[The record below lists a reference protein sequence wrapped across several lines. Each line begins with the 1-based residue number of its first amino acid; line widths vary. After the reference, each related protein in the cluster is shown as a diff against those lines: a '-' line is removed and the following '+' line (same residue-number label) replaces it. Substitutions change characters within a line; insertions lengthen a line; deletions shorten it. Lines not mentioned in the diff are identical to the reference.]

1 MMNQPGTTDAP
12 AEDYSNMSSTKFFAR
27 LLATA
32 ALGAIPTICLADDA
46 THVGFA
52 VTGGLSGLGADV
64 GVNITD
70 FVGVR
75 ATAAGF
81 SISKNGNYGTD
92 VTWNGNLKLFQ
103 AGALLDVFPFAG
115 AFHLTAGVV
124 QDGNKFTLTGQPS
137 SGNFTFNGNTY
148 PSSDVASA
156 AATVEWNKA
165 VPYVGLGFGNLGG
178 SRGLHFTSDLGALIT
193 GSPNATVNVVCSAA
207 GQVAGVCAA
216 LANDVAAEQTKL
228 QNDVHKLT
236 FWPVLRFGV
245 GFSF

>member
-1 MMNQPGTTDAP
+1 MKS
-12 AEDYSNMSSTKFFAR
+12 EKFFAR
-27 LLATA
+27 LLATVAFGA
-32 ALGAIPTICLADDA
+32 ASTICLADDS
-46 THVGFA
+46 THVGA
-52 VTGGLSGLGADV
+52 AITAGLSGIGADV

-92 VTWNGNLKLFQ
+92 VSWNGNLKLFQ

-148 PSSDVASA
+148 PSADVSSA
-156 AATVEWNKA
+156 AATVQWNKA
-165 VPYVGLGFGNLGG
+165 VPYLGVGWGNLGG
-178 SRGLHFTSDLGALIT
+178 SRGLHLTSDIGALIT
-193 GSPNATVNVVCSAA
+193 GSPSASVNVVCSPA
-207 GQVAGVCAA
+207 GQAAGVCAA

-236 FWPVLRFGV
+236 AWPVLRVGV

>member
-1 MMNQPGTTDAP
+1 MNH
-12 AEDYSNMSSTKFFAR
+12 KRFFAR
-27 LLATA
+27 LLATV
-32 ALGAIPTICLADDA
+32 ALGAIPTICLADDTA
-46 THVGFA
+46 LVGVA
-52 VTGGLSGLGADV
+52 LTGGLSGVGADV
-64 GVNITD
+64 ALHVTD

-92 VTWNGNLKLFQ
+92 VDWNGNLKLFQ

-148 PSSDVASA
+148 PSADISSA
-156 AATVEWNKA
+156 VGTVQWNKA
-165 VPYVGLGFGNLGG
+165 VPYVGLGWGNLAG
-178 SRGLHFTSDLGALIT
+178 SRGFHLTSDIGALIT
-193 GSPNATVNVVCSAA
+193 GSPNATVNVVCSPA
-207 GQVAGVCAA
+207 GQTAGVCAA
-216 LANDVAAEQTKL
+216 LANDVAVEQTKL

-236 FWPVLRFGV
+236 FWPVLRVGV